1 MIVRHDLQI
10 YLRLLRHAKPHWRV
24 MAIAVLAMMCSAA
37 LEPVLPALMQ
47 PLIDKSLIQK
57 NAASMWQIPL
67 FIVLA
72 FVLKGVAD
80 YVSNVASQTVA
91 QKTIADLRALIFA
104 HQLDLPLPRHQ
115 REEGGRMLSRVTY
128 DTTLVGEAVSSA
140 WVTILRDSLVL
151 LGLLG
156 FLFYTAWQLTLL
168 VLLIAP
174 ALALTIRSIN
184 KRIRKSSENVQTWM
198 GRVTGLV
205 QEGLSGLREIKMF
218 GAHEEQGERFQKSN
232 QALRREQMRVIRV
245 QAVNVPLVQIL
256 AACSVAAVIF
266 VASKLSRENLLTPG
280 EFVAF
285 ITGMSMVFEPVRRLT
300 NVNAS
305 LQRGLVAAKSIFDLL
320 DEVGERGRQATQ
332 LIEGRTG
339 ENADKSLE
347 AAGNRAL
354 PPEIRFEKVSYQY
367 EGQSTDGL
375 QCLSAV
381 IPAGTSAV
389 VVGESGAG
397 KSTLLYLLCGF
408 DRPSTGIIL
417 INGRPVDSMTVDE
430 LRNQISYVGQS
441 AALFDMTVR
450 QNLSIGGSA
459 ATEPEIWL
467 ALERASAA
475 AFVRELPLG
484 LDTRLG
490 TLGDTLSGGQK
501 QRLSIARA
509 FLKDAPILLLDE
521 PTSALDRDSE
531 LAVLNGLA
539 ALVKNRTTLIVSH
552 APERLLH
559 FDQVIQ
565 L

>member
-1 MIVRHDLQI
+1 MTVRQDLQI
-10 YLRLLRHAKPHWRV
+10 YLRLLRHAKPYWRV
-24 MAIAVLAMMCSAA
+24 MVIAVLAMMCSAA

-67 FIVLA
+67 FIVFA
-72 FVLKGVAD
+72 FVLKGIAD
-80 YVSNVASQTVA
+80 YISNVASQTVA
-91 QKTIADLRALIFA
+91 QKTIADLRALVFA

-128 DTTLVGEAVSSA
+128 DTGLIGEAVSSA

-151 LGLLG
+151 VGLLG

-174 ALALTIRSIN
+174 VLALTIRSIN
-184 KRIRKSSENVQTWM
+184 KRIRQSSENVQTWM

-205 QEGLSGLREIKMF
+205 QEGLSGLREIKIF
-218 GAHEEQGERFQKSN
+218 GAHKEQGERFQESN

-266 VASKLSRENLLTPG
+266 VASKLSKENLLTPG

-300 NVNAS
+300 NVNAV

-320 DEVGERGRQATQ
+320 DEAGERAGQAPQ
-332 LIEGRTG
+332 VAYDRTAKDDD
-339 ENADKSLE
+339 NSLE
-347 AAGNRAL
+347 VANHRVLA
-354 PPEIRFEKVSYQY
+354 PEIRFERVSYQY
-367 EGQSTDGL
+367 EGQPVYGL
-375 QCLSAV
+375 HCLSAV

-408 DRPSTGIIL
+408 DRPSTGAIL
-417 INGRPVDSMTVDE
+417 IDGLSLDSMTVDE
-430 LRNQISYVGQS
+430 IRNQVSYVGQS

-450 QNLSIGGSA
+450 QNLSIGK
-459 ATEPEIWL
+459 TEIPEQEIWR
-467 ALERASAA
+467 ALKRASAA
-475 AFVRELPLG
+475 DFVRELPLG

-490 TLGDTLSGGQK
+490 TLADTLSGGQK
-501 QRLSIARA
+501 QRLAIARA

-521 PTSALDRDSE
+521 PTSALDKDSE
-531 LAVLNGLA
+531 LTVMKGLTE
-539 ALVKNRTTLIVSH
+539 LMTNRTTLIVSH
-552 APERLLH
+552 TPERLPH
-559 FDQVIQ
+559 VDQVIQ